1 VTGQPN
7 VVAALDVLRRAV
19 DLVGDGQLG
28 CPTPCR
34 DYTVGDLAEHLVGS
48 VTRISAAA
56 GVVVPAAAD
65 GPPLRRMLD
74 VGGHVVAGWQRRGTD
89 GEVFFGGRTMAAR
102 DLLGVIALEF
112 VVHGSDF
119 ATAVGRELVV
129 PEDLS
134 TDLLGLAHRTVTAES
149 RLVAGFDPPVPVG
162 DGVDA
167 LGRLLAFTG
176 RASLDVSKLHFR

>member
-1 VTGQPN
+1 MG
-7 VVAALDVLRRAV
+7 AALDVLRQAV
-19 DLVGDGQLG
+19 GLVDDGQLG

-34 DYTVGDLAEHLVGS
+34 DYTVGDLAEHVVGS

-56 GVVVPAAAD
+56 GVVVAAASD

-74 VGGHVVAGWQRRGTD
+74 VGRDAVAGWQRRGAD
-89 GEVFFGGRTMAAR
+89 GEIQFGGRTMAAR

-119 ATAVGRELVV
+119 ATAVGGELVV

-134 TDLLGLAHRTVTAES
+134 ADLLQLAHRTVTAES
-149 RLVAGFDPPVPVG
+149 RLVAGFDPPVPVD
-162 DGVDA
+162 DGAGA
-167 LGRLLAFTG
+167 LDRLLAFTG
-176 RASLDVSKLHFR
+176 RV

>member
-7 VVAALDVLRRAV
+7 TAAALDVLRQAV
-19 DLVGDGQLG
+19 GLVDDGQLG

-34 DYTVGDLAEHLVGS
+34 DFTVGDLADHLVGS

-56 GVVVPAAAD
+56 GVVVEAPD

-74 VGGHVVAGWQRRGTD
+74 VGRETVAGWRRRGTD

-129 PEDLS
+129 PDELS
-134 TDLLGLAHRTVTAES
+134 ADLLWLAHRTVTAES

-162 DGVDA
+162 DGVGA
-167 LGRLLAFTG
+167 LDRLLAFTG
-176 RASLDVSKLHFR
+176 RA